1 MKYVVIDLE
10 MCYVPKETADRCGC
24 RMEII
29 QIGAVQMNGQFQITN
44 KFNTYVKPQFG
55 YINTFIHKLTG
66 IANKNIAGAQNLNDA
81 LKDFRSW
88 LPKEEFRVVSW
99 SLTDLD
105 QLREE
110 MRIKGIGT
118 SETDRIAD
126 RWIDAQA
133 MFNEKMRSQSP
144 FALSD
149 ALFIADIDTV
159 GSAHDGLAD
168 AYNTAVLFARM
179 MQNTLKINDYY
190 INAKR
195 DSSTLGYTLADMLGN
210 IALTA

>member
-10 MCYVPKETADRCGC
+10 MCYVPKETEDRCGC